1 MKGAAKG
8 TKTASMLSG
17 MKSSKLASTSSPA
30 PKDYDSAVSLQSGD
44 ATNPT
49 PYWDIGVDGSS
60 QFVQVVDTGFDD
72 ASCLLR
78 DGPKQGLSGNLSD
91 TLQVVKDKLGWGQS
105 RVVTF
110 MHLASHVEMG

>member
-8 TKTASMLSG
+8 TKEASMLSR
-17 MKSSKLASTSSPA
+17 MQSSKTASNSSPA
-30 PKDYDSAVSLQSGD
+30 PKDFDSAVSLQSGD
-44 ATNPT
+44 AANPT

-60 QFVQVVDTGFDD
+60 QLVQVVDTGFDD

-91 TLQVVKDKLGWGQS
+91 TLQVMNRKSWDGIRAEVLN
-105 RVVTF
+105 
-110 MHLASHVEMG
+110 